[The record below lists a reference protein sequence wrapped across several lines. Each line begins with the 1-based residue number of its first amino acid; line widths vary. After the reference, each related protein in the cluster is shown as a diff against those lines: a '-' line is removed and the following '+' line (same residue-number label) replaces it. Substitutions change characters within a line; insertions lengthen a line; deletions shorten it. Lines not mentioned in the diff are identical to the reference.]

1 MNSSGL
7 EIKSDALWAIQVV
20 LDKNSNE
27 LIKDIVSPSYLSLL
41 KREKRSH
48 NRKTLGKILNNQG
61 IPFSFYE
68 IICDFESVIKENVKD
83 KKGAWMCLL
92 LATLGIIFKYLHD
105 KSKDSIKIFFNL
117 ELPDIDYEQEI
128 MKEYELIKDKD
139 KEKAKDF
146 LKKAKELILY
156 EGNIKETFSQKDEKI
171 PLKDEEPSKMKS
183 AELLILTEEIL
194 KITEYI
200 INIDKSNDEKII
212 INSSLRE
219 QELRYIL
226 NREGLLYESF
236 IELLNFKLKYQDLTN
251 YNDILIHAANGL
263 FYEDSYLDERRFIK
277 SNYNVDLPYIDF
289 ELKRLE
295 EQAYWEEL
303 SNDMSN
309 SLTKNAKK

>member
-1 MNSSGL
+1 M
-7 EIKSDALWAIQVV
+7 KSDALKAIHVV
-20 LDKNSNE
+20 LFYRYETYFIEDVVSLSFFSQLKNKNGSNS
-27 LIKDIVSPSYLSLL
+27 K
-41 KREKRSH
+41 
-48 NRKTLGKILNNQG
+48 KTISKLLNNQG

-68 IICDFESVIKENVKD
+68 IICDFESIIKENVKD
-83 KKGAWMCLL
+83 KKRAWMCLL
-92 LATLGIIFKYLHD
+92 LATLGIIFKNLHD
-105 KSKDSIKIFFNL
+105 KSKESIKIFFNL
-117 ELPDIDYEQEI
+117 DLPDIDYEQEI
-128 MKEYELIKDKD
+128 MREYEFIKDKD

-156 EGNIKETFSQKDEKI
+156 ENNKENLSQKDEKI

-200 INIDKSNDEKII
+200 INIDKNNDEKII
-212 INSSLRE
+212 INSTLSE

-251 YNDILIHAANGL
+251 NNDILIHAANGL

>member
-1 MNSSGL
+1 MNSNDL
-7 EIKSDALWAIQVV
+7 EMKSDVLSAIQVV
-20 LDKNSNE
+20 LDKRTNE
-27 LIKDIVSPSYLSLL
+27 LTEGIVSVSYLSTL
-41 KREKRSH
+41 KRKERSH
-48 NRKTLGKILNNQG
+48 NRKTLRKILNNQG

-68 IICDFESVIKENVKD
+68 IICDFESVIKEKVKG
-83 KKGAWMCLL
+83 KKRTWMCLL
-92 LATLGIIFKYLHD
+92 LATLGIIFKNLHND
-105 KSKDSIKIFFNL
+105 AKEKMKLFFNL
-117 ELPDIDYEQEI
+117 DLPDIDYEQEI
-128 MKEYELIKDKD
+128 MREYELIKEKD

-156 EGNIKETFSQKDEKI
+156 ENNNKENLSQKI
-171 PLKDEEPSKMKS
+171 PLKGEEPSKMKS
-183 AELLILTEEIL
+183 AELLILTEEVL

-200 INIDKSNDEKII
+200 INIDKSNDEKIT
-212 INSSLRE
+212 INSTLSE

-226 NREGLLYESF
+226 NREGILYESF

-251 YNDILIHAANGL
+251 NNDILIHAANGL

-309 SLTKNAKK
+309 SLTKKTKK

>member
-1 MNSSGL
+1 M
-7 EIKSDALWAIQVV
+7 KSDALKAIHGVLFYRYETYFIEDVV
-20 LDKNSNE
+20 SLSYFSQLKNKNGSNT
-27 LIKDIVSPSYLSLL
+27 K
-41 KREKRSH
+41 
-48 NRKTLGKILNNQG
+48 KTISKILNNQG

-83 KKGAWMCLL
+83 KKRAWMCLL
-92 LATLGIIFKYLHD
+92 LATLGIINKNLHD

-117 ELPDIDYEQEI
+117 DLPDIDYEQEI
-128 MKEYELIKDKD
+128 MREYELIKDKD

-156 EGNIKETFSQKDEKI
+156 ENNNKENLSQKDEKT
-171 PLKDEEPSKMKS
+171 PLKDEEPYKMKS

-200 INIDKSNDEKII
+200 INIDKNNDEKII
-212 INSSLRE
+212 INSSLSE

-251 YNDILIHAANGL
+251 NNDILIHAANGL

>member
-1 MNSSGL
+1 M
-7 EIKSDALWAIQVV
+7 KSDALKAIHVV
-20 LDKNSNE
+20 LFYRYETYFIEDVVSLSFFSQLKNKNGSNS
-27 LIKDIVSPSYLSLL
+27 K
-41 KREKRSH
+41 
-48 NRKTLGKILNNQG
+48 KTISKLLNNQG

-68 IICDFESVIKENVKD
+68 IICDFESIIKENVKD
-83 KKGAWMCLL
+83 KKRAWMCLL
-92 LATLGIIFKYLHD
+92 LATLGIIFKNLHD
-105 KSKDSIKIFFNL
+105 KSKESIKIFFNL
-117 ELPDIDYEQEI
+117 DLPDIDYEQEI
-128 MKEYELIKDKD
+128 MREYEFIKDKD

-156 EGNIKETFSQKDEKI
+156 ENNKENLSQKDEKI

-200 INIDKSNDEKII
+200 INIDKNNDEKII
-212 INSSLRE
+212 INSTLSE

-251 YNDILIHAANGL
+251 NNDILIHAANGL

-277 SNYNVDLPYIDF
+277 SNYNVDLPYINF

>member
-1 MNSSGL
+1 M
-7 EIKSDALWAIQVV
+7 KSDALKAIHGVLFYRYETYFIEDVV
-20 LDKNSNE
+20 SLSYFSQLKNKNGSNT
-27 LIKDIVSPSYLSLL
+27 K
-41 KREKRSH
+41 
-48 NRKTLGKILNNQG
+48 KTISKILNNQG

-83 KKGAWMCLL
+83 KKRAWMCLL
-92 LATLGIIFKYLHD
+92 LATLGIIFKNLHD

-128 MKEYELIKDKD
+128 MREYELIKDKD
-139 KEKAKDF
+139 TDKAKDC

-156 EGNIKETFSQKDEKI
+156 EGNIKETFSQK
-171 PLKDEEPSKMKS
+171 
-183 AELLILTEEIL
+183 EEIL

-200 INIDKSNDEKII
+200 INIDKNNDEKII
-212 INSSLRE
+212 INSTPSE

-226 NREGLLYESF
+226 NREGFLYESF

-251 YNDILIHAANGL
+251 NNDILIHAANGL

-277 SNYNVDLPYIDF
+277 NNYNVDLPYIDF

>member
-1 MNSSGL
+1 MNSNDL
-7 EIKSDALWAIQVV
+7 EMKSDCIKAIQVV

-27 LIKDIVSPSYLSLL
+27 LIKDIVSPSYLSKL
-41 KREKRSH
+41 KREKRSN

-83 KKGAWMCLL
+83 KKRAWMCLL
-92 LATLGIIFKYLHD
+92 LATLGIIFKNLHD
-105 KSKDSIKIFFNL
+105 KSKDSIKKFFNL

-128 MKEYELIKDKD
+128 MREYELIKEKD

-156 EGNIKETFSQKDEKI
+156 ENNNKENLSQKI

-183 AELLILTEEIL
+183 AELLILTEEVL

-200 INIDKSNDEKII
+200 INIDKSNDEKIT
-212 INSSLRE
+212 INSTLSE

-226 NREGLLYESF
+226 NREGILYESF

-251 YNDILIHAANGL
+251 NNDILIHAANGL

-277 SNYNVDLPYIDF
+277 SNYNVDLPYINF

-309 SLTKNAKK
+309 SLTKKTKK

>member
-1 MNSSGL
+1 M
-7 EIKSDALWAIQVV
+7 KSDALKAIHVV
-20 LDKNSNE
+20 LFYRYETYFIEDVVSLSFFSQLKNKNGSNS
-27 LIKDIVSPSYLSLL
+27 K
-41 KREKRSH
+41 
-48 NRKTLGKILNNQG
+48 KTISKLLNNQG

-68 IICDFESVIKENVKD
+68 IICDFESIIKENVKD
-83 KKGAWMCLL
+83 KKRAWMCLL
-92 LATLGIIFKYLHD
+92 LATLGIIFKNLHD
-105 KSKDSIKIFFNL
+105 KSKESIKIFFNL
-117 ELPDIDYEQEI
+117 DLPDIDYEQEI
-128 MKEYELIKDKD
+128 MREYEFIKDKD

-156 EGNIKETFSQKDEKI
+156 ENNKENLSQKDEKI

-200 INIDKSNDEKII
+200 INIDKNNDEKII
-212 INSSLRE
+212 INSTLSE

-226 NREGLLYESF
+226 NREGILYKSF
-236 IELLNFKLKYQDLTN
+236 IELLNFKLNYQDLTN
-251 YNDILIHAANGL
+251 NNDILIHAANGL

-277 SNYNVDLPYIDF
+277 SNYNVDLPYINF